1 MCHALGAPPERACG
15 QSLATR
21 TRQLGARKEK
31 LKLGGQ
37 EGREE
42 REQKLHLDKV
52 EQNKTETQ
60 MCSCLI
66 SGSRRRGVQKAP

>member
-1 MCHALGAPPERACG
+1 M
-15 QSLATR
+15 
-21 TRQLGARKEK
+21 RKEK

-37 EGREE
+37 ERREE

-66 SGSRRRGVQKAP
+66 SGSRRCGVQKAP